1 LRRDPRIARDCARDA
16 WWLSG
21 RCNHWIPD
29 VLFAS
34 VSDRITFN
42 GRHLSAQE
50 MLPEALPAVERHE
63 VILRRGVSGL
73 VFAVDRLEDGH
84 VAGRVVSGSVFVRVG
99 DIPYSFPDLKLPPT
113 ARDGLIIGPARPGRK
128 PDDSNDLPAR
138 FCLGDRERGNWDA
151 ASCLPSELPSP
162 QRRPSGCPAGPGAS
176 LAVARG
182 HSSAVLRTGRRLIF
196 PGSIKGRTQQGTTH
210 GEGQDHANV

>member
-29 VLFAS
+29 VLFAT
-34 VSDRITFN
+34 VSDRITLT

-50 MLPEALPAVERHE
+50 MLPEALPAVERHK

-73 VFAVDRLEDGH
+73 VVAVDRLEDGH

-113 ARDGLIIGPARPGRK
+113 AREGLIIGPARPGQK
-128 PDDSNDLPAR
+128 PTIQMISPPGSVLVIAPILTTCSLEIVGAVVDLSVGVAISSHSFQRAR
-138 FCLGDRERGNWDA
+138 V
-151 ASCLPSELPSP
+151 
-162 QRRPSGCPAGPGAS
+162 S
-176 LAVARG
+176 LANFAF
-182 HSSAVLRTGRRLIF
+182 SSPTR
-196 PGSIKGRTQQGTTH
+196 
-210 GEGQDHANV
+210 